1 MRVELFPF
9 QKRALAD
16 IRMKTAEAMGSYHRT
31 HAPQVVSFTAPTGA
45 GKTIIMSALIEA
57 ILFGDEQYM
66 EQPDAI
72 IVWLSD
78 SPQLNEQSKQ
88 KIDSKA
94 DKIKLSQCVTV
105 SEESFDKEV
114 FEDGH
119 VYFLN
124 TQKLSVTSKLT
135 KNGDGRTYTIWQTLA
150 NTVREKSDRLYFIID
165 EAHRGM
171 QGREASK
178 ATTIMQ
184 KFIKGSDSDGI
195 PPMPVVIGMSATTQR
210 FNALVE
216 GTSSTIHKSILT
228 TDEVRASGLLKDRIV
243 ITYPEEGTVNNDM
256 AILQAAADDWKEKW
270 EHWTQYC
277 FEQHYA
283 YVNPILII
291 QVLNGTGDALTDT
304 NLDDCIAKI
313 EERTGF
319 KLESGQVVHT
329 FGGTTAT
336 LTVNGLDV
344 RYEEPSNIAEDR
356 NIRVV
361 FFKENLSTGWDCPRA
376 ETMMSFKHAND
387 ATYIAQL
394 LGRMVRTP
402 MQMHIQVDDVLND
415 VHLYLPYFNED
426 TVKDVVEALQSTEG
440 GDIPTDIYGEP
451 LSRKKFETL
460 TVRSKKK
467 KEEQQTPGQMT
478 LFDVF
483 SGQNAGEQQS
493 AGVAE
498 AAVDSTPT
506 VQPQV
511 TGGQAQQTETTEQVQ
526 TQSSADTTAPA
537 EPAPVTSQ
545 PSVTATQSENN
556 AAGSQQTAQ
565 METPEE
571 EDLFDRE
578 EVMKFINDAGLLS
591 YNVRAL
597 RINDYLKSLYRM
609 AHLLTM
615 SKLHREAIREVQDE
629 IVEMIHSYVEGL
641 KADGKYDDLVQQV
654 KQFKLATQIFDAFGE
669 TVDNYSVHD
678 MFTTTDTDI
687 ERQFQIADVK
697 LGREGIGMAYG
708 NKYMDMSDLTAFKV
722 DVILFVADEECMNRL
737 HSYAETRFHGL
748 DDNYRRYI
756 ATIDSEK
763 IRKEYDSIVSDGDP
777 VSKHNFRLPETIQVP
792 HEVGGKEYRDH
803 LFANEATGTAK
814 LKLNGWEA
822 ELIETEEKRP
832 DFVCWIRNP
841 SRGSWALC
849 IPYEIDGEIKPTY
862 PDFIVVRR
870 DERVGYV
877 IDILEPHS
885 PDFKDNLGKAKGFA
899 EYARQNPGV
908 GRIQL
913 IRMSKDAVGKNQFK
927 RLDMYRTAIR
937 DKVSHAINTDELDHI
952 FDTDGVIE

>member
-1 MRVELFPF
+1 MRVELFSF

-31 HAPQVVSFTAPTGA
+31 HAAQVVSFTAPTGA
-45 GKTIIMSALIEA
+45 GKTIIMSALIED
-57 ILFGDEQYM
+57 ILFGDDQYV

-94 DKIKLSQCVTV
+94 DKIKLFQCVTV
-105 SEESFDKEV
+105 SEDSFDKEV

-119 VYFLN
+119 IYFLN

-135 KNGDGRTYTIWQTLA
+135 KNSDGRTYTIWQTLA

-171 QGREASK
+171 QGRETSK

-184 KFIKGSDSDGI
+184 KFIKGSEDDGI

-216 GTSSTIHKSILT
+216 GTSSTIHKSMVT

-243 ITYPEEGTVNNDM
+243 ITYPEEGAVNNDM

-426 TVKDVVEALQSTEG
+426 TVKDIVEALQSTEG
-440 GDIPTDIYGEP
+440 GDIPTDIYGES

-460 TVRSKKK
+460 TVRPKKK

-483 SGQNAGEQQS
+483 SGDNTGEQQS
-493 AGVAE
+493 AGATE
-498 AAVDSTPT
+498 PAGDLTPAAQT
-506 VQPQV
+506 QV
-511 TGGQAQQTETTEQVQ
+511 TGGEAKQAETAEQSQ
-526 TQSSADTTAPA
+526 TQSSIDTTAPA
-537 EPAPVTSQ
+537 QSAPVTPQ
-545 PSVTATQSENN
+545 PSDTAAQSENN
-556 AAGSQQTAQ
+556 AAGSQQMAQ
-565 METPEE
+565 TETSEE

-629 IVEMIHSYVEGL
+629 IVEMIHSYVEVL

-697 LGREGIGMAYG
+697 LGREGIGMVYG
-708 NKYMDMSDLTAFKV
+708 NKYMDMSDLSAFKV

-748 DDNYRRYI
+748 NDDYRRYI

-792 HEVGGKEYRDH
+792 HEVGGKEYRNH
-803 LFANEATGTAK
+803 LFVSDITGVATM
-814 LKLNGWEA
+814 KLNTWEA
-822 ELIETEEKRP
+822 GVIEEEEKRE

-862 PDFIVVRR
+862 PDFIVVRK
-870 DERVGYV
+870 DRVLGYIV
-877 IDILEPHS
+877 DILEPHN

-899 EYARQNPGV
+899 EYAKQNPGV

-913 IRMSKDAVGKNQFK
+913 IRMSKDAAGNHKFK
-927 RLDMYRTAIR
+927 RLDMSKTAIR
-937 DKVSHAINTDELDHI
+937 EKVSHAINTDELDHI